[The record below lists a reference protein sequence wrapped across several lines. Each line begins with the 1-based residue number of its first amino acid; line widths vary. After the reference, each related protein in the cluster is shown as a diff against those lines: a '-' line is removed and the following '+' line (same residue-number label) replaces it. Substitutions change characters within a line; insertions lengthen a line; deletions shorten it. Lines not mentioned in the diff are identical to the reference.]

1 MPARLQEKYRTEV
14 VPVLKKDFGLAN
26 VMEVP
31 KIDKVVINMGMGGAS
46 QNIKVLDAAVI
57 ETTKITGQKPQV
69 TRSKKA
75 ISNFKIRENMPIG
88 CKVTLRGHRMYEF
101 LDR

>member
-46 QNIKVLDAAVI
+46 QNIKVLDAAVL
-57 ETTKITGQKPQV
+57 EMTKITGQKPQV
-69 TRSKKA
+69 TVPRRPSA
-75 ISNFKIRENMPIG
+75 ISRSARTCPSAA
-88 CKVTLRGHRMYEF
+88 R
-101 LDR
+101 